1 MNISTSR
8 EYRQHYLRHRIKV
21 ALIGSRGIP
30 PRYGG
35 TETFV
40 YELSKRLK
48 ENFDIYVTCEDNGFY
63 MDEYEGIKRIHI
75 WAKHTPT
82 MTLPVIYDIIA
93 TLYLLRKVP
102 DIDLLFY
109 VAPDGAYAAILA
121 KLAGKRTVVS
131 TDGVEWQRLLTRIK
145 YAPLSHRPMYLLAM
159 FALFLAE
166 FFACKIP
173 DATIADAITIK
184 HHIERRWKPKK
195 AVYIAY
201 GVRQLPQIDEEKQK
215 IILHKLGL
223 EKHGYYL
230 TVGRIVAENNIHM
243 EIQAFTQAKTRKKL
257 VIVGP
262 IKPKRPLRETSLQ
275 TQKRRPTHNLHRSN
289 IRHRNPLHTTCQ
301 LQSLYSRLHSRR
313 HQPLP
318 TGATTVQPPHPRLRR
333 SLPP

>member
-1 MNISTSR
+1 MNISISR
-8 EYRQHYLRHRIKV
+8 EYRKYSLRHRIKV

-40 YELSKRLK
+40 YELSRRFK
-48 ENFDIYVTCEDNGFY
+48 EDFDIYVTCEDNGFY

-109 VAPDGAYAAILA
+109 VAPDGAYVAILA

-145 YAPLSHRPMYLLAM
+145 YAPMSHKPMYLLAM
-159 FALFLAE
+159 FALFIAE

-184 HHIERRWKPKK
+184 HNIERRWKPKK
-195 AVYIAY
+195 AIYIAY

-215 IILHKLGL
+215 TILHKLGL

-243 EIQAFTQAKTRKKL
+243 EIQALAQAKINKK
-257 VIVGP
+257 ISNSRSY
-262 IKPKRPLRETSLQ
+262 KPKRPLREISLQ
-275 TQKRRPTHNLHRSN
+275 AQKRRPTYNLNRSN
-289 IRHRNPLHTTCQ
+289 IQHRYPLHTTCQ
-301 LQSLYSRLHSRR
+301 LQSLHTRLHSRR
-313 HQPLP
+313 HKPLP
-318 TGATTVQPPHPRLRR
+318 TGATTVQSPHPSLRR
-333 SLPP
+333 ALPP